1 MLRAPNS
8 FSPYLKCQNALFF
21 SPKQGAYMA
30 TPVDTEIQT
39 LLQTAGAHIPQPAPR
54 RAESAA
60 WSAYQAFL
68 AGGVGALGACV
79 SALIVHKPAAF
90 SQAFF
95 GSMISG
101 FGSGGAGLA
110 IGKLFRDII
119 GNESS
124 RLTRL
129 FAGAASL
136 GIATFTVWKVAFPTL
151 DISHAAVSATG
162 ALIGG
167 SLAALGSAT
176 RGAAVASSLATLGA
190 GCVMAYFTADQCD
203 RLFPEIGKKECFL
216 YALAGG
222 TQAFWIFVN
231 KEKFD

>member
-1 MLRAPNS
+1 
-8 FSPYLKCQNALFF
+8 
-21 SPKQGAYMA
+21 MA
-30 TPVDTEIQT
+30 TPQIGEYQLLPQT
-39 LLQTAGAHIPQPAPR
+39 TGALPPAQAPR

-60 WSAYQAFL
+60 WTAYQGFL
-68 AGGVGALGACV
+68 AGGVGALASSI
-79 SALIVHKPAAF
+79 SALIVHKPAVF
-90 SQAFF
+90 STAFF
-95 GSMISG
+95 GAMISG
-101 FGSGGAGLA
+101 FGAGGASLA

-124 RLTRL
+124 RLTRI

-136 GIATFTVWKVAFPTL
+136 GIATFTVWKVAFPVMDL
-151 DISHAAVSATG
+151 SHAAVSAAG
-162 ALIGG
+162 AIVGG

-190 GCVMAYFTADQCD
+190 GSVMAYFTADQCD
-203 RLFPEIGKKECFL
+203 LLFPEIGKKECFL
-216 YALAGG
+216 YALTGG